1 VAASGS
7 RFTTARLQP
16 LFVLLVAYC
25 LPPACG
31 GIVAVVAPW
40 REGQLSP
47 SIFQE
52 ERMDP
57 DPEPVSLFT
66 DVNTDFTF
74 TLFRPR
80 TGGMSALLS

>member
-1 VAASGS
+1 
-7 RFTTARLQP
+7 
-16 LFVLLVAYC
+16 
-25 LPPACG
+25 
-31 GIVAVVAPW
+31 
-40 REGQLSP
+40 
-47 SIFQE
+47 
-52 ERMDP
+52 MDP